1 MKYLFAS
8 VLLLVMSPPTFAFQ
22 TAEECLN
29 KMSDF
34 DSFAKRQ
41 TPQVVPPGEEEAFK
55 DYLKNTMNDVKMLCM
70 KNDMD
75 GAIRIVYKKACP
87 QFVMCDKIKM
97 LMDKGLSNSHKA
109 CIERV
114 IAKFESS
121 GAELKRQTYLRYPPE
136 VWISMAAIG
145 DQCWPPK

>member
-1 MKYLFAS
+1 
-8 VLLLVMSPPTFAFQ
+8 
-22 TAEECLN
+22 
-29 KMSDF
+29 
-34 DSFAKRQ
+34 
-41 TPQVVPPGEEEAFK
+41 
-55 DYLKNTMNDVKMLCM
+55 
-70 KNDMD
+70 
-75 GAIRIVYKKACP
+75 
-87 QFVMCDKIKM
+87 MCDKIKM